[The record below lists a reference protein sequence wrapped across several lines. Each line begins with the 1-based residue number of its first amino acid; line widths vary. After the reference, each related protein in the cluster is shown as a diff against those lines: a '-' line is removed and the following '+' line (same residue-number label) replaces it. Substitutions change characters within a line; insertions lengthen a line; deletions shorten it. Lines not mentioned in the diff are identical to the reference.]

1 MAVGIVQEL
10 RHAVVI
16 FAGSRIMQYCD
27 IQGHVSTFRELVP
40 DEPQLQHLPHGGHLG
55 GQIPGVATVTDV
67 LSRMPRVAGGVCPH
81 PLPQP
86 RPDLQPRLAGGGPRG
101 ALPAAGRPPQ
111 HPAPPGHR
119 RQPRHRP
126 RHGGGHLRQLP
137 HLLHVLSGVA
147 IYCCSV
153 TFIREVE
160 MI

>member
-1 MAVGIVQEL
+1 MSSVECPVW
-10 RHAVVI
+10 
-16 FAGSRIMQYCD
+16 
-27 IQGHVSTFRELVP
+27 P
-40 DEPQLQHLPHGGHLG
+40 
-55 GQIPGVATVTDV
+55 
-67 LSRMPRVAGGVCPH
+67 GGVCPH

-86 RPDLQPRLAGGGPRG
+86 RPHLQPRLAGGGPRG

-147 IYCCSV
+147 IYRCSV
-153 TFIREVE
+153 TFIREVDRNDLTAKCTIYHCTQLFHPLLTTGLLP
-160 MI
+160 MLLLAFVNFKICYRIPVSRLNSRRR